1 MRDSP
6 TSAHSRDGTG
16 EQPNCLVERGTTTQV
31 VQPSGMSW
39 MPSREEKRGLGD
51 RHPLPYQHFCSIITS
66 ELTTKKGCQMKRIKA
81 TLLVCV
87 FLSLGWSMLGC
98 GKQYS
103 KQYVW
108 RGKPKLMC
116 GSDFSDSLIK
126 THSWVNMPWK
136 TTYQRDA
143 NLYVTESTEF
153 DYFTASQ
160 RDIGYCWA
168 AAVQMVLN
176 YQNIPVD
183 QEFIVRQIRGD
194 SPDRTGS
201 LSDITNALSGT
212 SLNILG
218 TPAIL
223 YVNPFGYYG
232 SELVADVATNWPV
245 IAGLKDEGAAIGHV
259 VVVAGVE
266 FSMYVYGDVIIH
278 KVLVFDPFV
287 EEEDGKWMSCEDFRH
302 LADFFVR
309 TRVTHF

>member
-1 MRDSP
+1 
-6 TSAHSRDGTG
+6 
-16 EQPNCLVERGTTTQV
+16 
-31 VQPSGMSW
+31 
-39 MPSREEKRGLGD
+39 
-51 RHPLPYQHFCSIITS
+51 
-66 ELTTKKGCQMKRIKA
+66 MKRIKA
-81 TLLVCV
+81 TLLVCIS
-87 FLSLGWSMLGC
+87 LSLAWIMLGC
-98 GKQYS
+98 NKQYA

-108 RGKPKLMC
+108 RGKPTLMC
-116 GSDFSDSLIK
+116 GSDFPDYLIK
-126 THSWVNMPWK
+126 TYSWVNLPWE
-136 TTYQRDA
+136 TTGQLDA
-143 NLYVTESTEF
+143 NLYVTKSTGF

-176 YQNIPVD
+176 YQDIPVD
-183 QEFIVRQIRGD
+183 QEFIVRRIRGD
-194 SPDRTGS
+194 SPDVTGS

-212 SLNILG
+212 SLNIRG

-223 YVNPFGYYG
+223 NVNPFGSYG
-232 SELVADVATNWPV
+232 LELVADVATNWPV

-287 EEEDGKWMSCEDFRH
+287 KEGEGKWMSCEEFRP